1 MLGPVIHNGLY
12 TIRNKT
18 TGEWRTFRIKTQADD
33 AKFAA
38 GKRILGLLTGPDNT
52 SAYKGFA
59 FVDDTGIHFW
69 RRYKDDKTFRALGLM
84 LWALQVDPKHKLHET
99 YQVDM
104 SKRCLI
110 CNRPLTTPES
120 LDSGIGPICAGRKA
134 LSNAELRKPI
144 SLLRAS

>member
-18 TGEWRTFRIKTQADD
+18 TGEWRTFRIKTQPED
-33 AKFAA
+33 AKFAP

-59 FVDDTGIHFW
+59 FVDDAGVHVW
-69 RRYKDDKTFRALGLM
+69 RRYKDDKTFKALGGM
-84 LWALQVDPKHKLHET
+84 LWALQIDPKNKLHDT
-99 YQVDM
+99 YKVDV

-110 CNRPLTTPES
+110 CNRTLTTPES
-120 LDSGIGPICAGRKA
+120 LDSGIGPVCAGRPAKT
-134 LSNAELRKPI
+134 NKDLRNPVN
-144 SLLRAS
+144 LLRA